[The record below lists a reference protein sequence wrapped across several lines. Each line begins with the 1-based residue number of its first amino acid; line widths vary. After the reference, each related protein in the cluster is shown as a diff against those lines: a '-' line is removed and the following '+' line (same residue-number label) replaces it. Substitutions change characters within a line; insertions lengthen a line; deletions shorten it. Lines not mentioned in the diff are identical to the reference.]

1 MTALSIR
8 AMNVTMV
15 LNEQNADAVL
25 KLQPRTKEAV
35 YYWSIYRKTLRG
47 KGKHGDGLK
56 FVRDFAGTKADVA
69 KLWNKYF
76 RDGNHRLKCHL
87 RY

>member
-1 MTALSIR
+1 MAAPSIR
-8 AMNVTMV
+8 HMNITLVAMEHAV
-15 LNEQNADAVL
+15 DAVL
-25 KLQPRTKEAV
+25 KLEPRSKEPV

-56 FVRDFAGTKADVA
+56 FVRDFAGTKADIA
-69 KLWNKYF
+69 KLWSKYF